1 MEDREVRIAP
11 EVLEYANR
19 KTIPELYKEL
29 YAIGQ
34 IPRAFIFPSLSGFL
48 NSRGW
53 KLFTNIIIVVAS
65 VIGFRNDVTAV
76 NFYYFTAGQSLG
88 NAFVSS
94 IMVIDYYFE
103 AFGIASVPQ
112 WARFMG
118 PEPEKDG
125 RAQREAVMREAERL
139 EDMSEER
146 RERRQKEQQGDGEG
160 KPEGPASTSDD

>member
-1 MEDREVRIAP
+1 MEERMERVPQD
-11 EVLEYANR
+11 VLEYANR

-34 IPRAFIFPSLSGFL
+34 IPREFIFPSISGFL
-48 NSRGW
+48 NSPTW
-53 KLFTNIIIVVAS
+53 KLVTNIIIVVFS
-65 VIGFRNDVTAV
+65 LLGFKNDVQTV

-88 NAFVSS
+88 NFFVSS

-103 AFGIASVPQ
+103 TFGIASIPQ

-118 PEPEKDG
+118 PEPERDG

-139 EDMSEER
+139 EEMSEER
-146 RERRQKEQQGDGEG
+146 RKQRE
-160 KPEGPASTSDD
+160 